1 MSHDDSET
9 FRSRRQ
15 ETTTAILRTADHLRR
30 CFATVL
36 EPRGIT
42 LQQYNVLR
50 ILRHARNRGVPTLD
64 IGHRLIEQTPGITR
78 LLDRLEQKGLVRRE
92 RSADDRR
99 VVLCWITPAGRDLL
113 TAVEADVDRIDD
125 AALHGFDPDELDA
138 LLEMLEAVRLSAG

>member
-1 MSHDDSET
+1 MNLDDNEP
-9 FRSRRQ
+9 FRSRSQ

-30 CFATVL
+30 CFAAVL

-50 ILRHARNRGVPTLD
+50 ILRAARNRGTPTLD
-64 IGHRLIEQTPGITR
+64 IGNRLIEQAPGITR

-99 VVLCWITPAGRDLL
+99 VVLCWITPAGRDLVA
-113 TAVEADVDRIDD
+113 AVEADVDRIDN
-125 AALHGFDPDELDA
+125 AALDGFDPDELDA
-138 LLEMLEAVRLSAG
+138 LLEMLESVRLSAP